1 MTGLVARQNLLEYR
15 TKLNNIYREIFMYD
29 IFILCILKNEIV
41 KNNFYSLYQSFVQFW
56 SRLAKVGFC

>member
-15 TKLNNIYREIFMYD
+15 TKLNNIYREIFMYH
-29 IFILCILKNEIV
+29 IFILCLLKNEIV